1 MLGAEKEEY
10 MIFPDYHLH
19 SSFSSDSSADMT
31 DNIKNAK
38 ENGLTSV
45 CITDHYDIDFPVRP
59 DEPEMDFWLDHEAY
73 IKYMSELRNTLYPD
87 FDLRIGVEMGLMTES
102 TQKCSDFVKSH
113 PELDFIIASIHVV
126 DNLDPYYPE
135 YFLDKT
141 DKEGYL
147 KYFETI
153 LDVVKTYNDY
163 NVFGHLDYILRCG
176 KSKAEFFE
184 VKDYYDVFYEILKTI
199 IENGKGIE
207 VNTAGLYKSLGFCHP
222 HKDILKIY
230 KELGGEI
237 ITVGSDSHDAKHVG
251 YGFDTAK
258 NLLLELGF
266 KYYCTFK
273 GQKEEF
279 NLISK

>member
-1 MLGAEKEEY
+1 

-19 SSFSSDSSADMT
+19 SSFSSDSSADMA

-38 ENGLTSV
+38 ENGITSI
-45 CITDHYDIDFPVRP
+45 CITDHYDIDFPVRT
-59 DEPEMDFWLDHEAY
+59 DEPEMDFQLDYETY
-73 IKYMSELRNTLYPD
+73 IKYMSELKKKLYPD
-87 FDLRIGVEMGLMTES
+87 FDLRIGVEMGLMYDSKE
-102 TQKCSDFVKSH
+102 KCSDFVKAH
-113 PELDFIIASIHVV
+113 PEFDFIIASIHVV

-135 YFLDKT
+135 YFSDKS
-141 DKEGYL
+141 DKEGYM

-153 LDVVKTYNDY
+153 LDVVKEYNDY

-176 KSKAEFFE
+176 KTKADFFDI
-184 VKDYYDVFYEILKTI
+184 KDYFDVFHEILKTI
-199 IENGKGIE
+199 IQNGKGIE
-207 VNTAGLYKSLGFCHP
+207 LNTAGVYKGLGFCHP

-237 ITVGSDSHDAKHVG
+237 ITVGSDSHDAKHIG
-251 YGFDTAK
+251 YGFDLAK
-258 NLLLELGF
+258 DILLDTGF

-279 NLISK
+279 HSIS